1 MKYHT
6 QISLIEL
13 AKLENKK
20 AGQIVKQINKVVMKW
35 LVYAE
40 QTRIESKKRDAITS
54 TLVTY

>member
-1 MKYHT
+1 MIYHT

-20 AGQIVKQINKVVMKW
+20 AGQIVKQINEVVMKW
-35 LVYAE
+35 PFYAE
-40 QTRIESKKRDAITS
+40 QTNVESKKRDAITS